1 MRYLSNVSVNSGSR
15 LRGGFR
21 QRLKLVTFLLV
32 GLTSCGDSGVEPLVI
47 IEPVYDHRDPGR
59 GGTGK
64 IYMGREISQVMGHRG
79 ADWLEREQ
87 REAEERTD
95 LVLDNLPLTQTSVVA
110 DIGSGS
116 GYFSIP
122 IARKVTQGRVYAV
135 DIDPQMNRLLNER
148 MLTARVD
155 NIHTVLATQT
165 DPGLAQES
173 IDVALLVDAYHEFSH
188 PSEVMQRIVA
198 ALKPGGQIVIVE
210 YRGEDLR
217 LPILTLHRMSEAQV
231 KTEMAAV
238 GLQWQETI
246 NTLPQQHLII
256 FVKP

>member
-1 MRYLSNVSVNSGSR
+1 MVVAL
-15 LRGGFR
+15 
-21 QRLKLVTFLLV
+21 LLV
-32 GLTSCGDSGVEPLVI
+32 GLTSCADPAPPPLVI
-47 IEPVYDHRDPGR
+47 TEPSYEYREPSR

-79 ADWLEREQ
+79 ANWLNREQ

-95 LVLDNLPLTQTSVVA
+95 LVLDNLPLMQASVVA
-110 DIGSGS
+110 DIGSGT

-122 IARKVTQGRVYAV
+122 IAQKLTEGTVYAV
-135 DIDPQMNRLLNER
+135 DIDPEMNRLLNER
-148 MLTARVD
+148 MVAAGVS
-155 NIHTVLATQT
+155 NIDTVLATQT
-165 DPGLAQES
+165 NPGLSQES

-198 ALKPGGQIVIVE
+198 ALKAGGQIVIVE

-231 KTEMAAV
+231 KAEMAAI
-238 GLQWQETI
+238 GLVWQETI
-246 NTLPQQHLII
+246 SVLPQQHLLV
-256 FVKP
+256 FRKP